1 MPRAAGQAQPN
12 LLSLG
17 ASEQWEALGPQD
29 SVLLDTRAGAL
40 TLTKGEMCLLG
51 SPKDHILS
59 IYLQWDFFTLYI
71 YIYFFF
77 TQSSLLNGIS
87 CDPRGLVNEPES

>member
-40 TLTKGEMCLLG
+40 TLTKGEMCLLC

-77 TQSSLLNGIS
+77 YTKQLIKWYFL
-87 CDPRGLVNEPES
+87 

>member
-1 MPRAAGQAQPN
+1 MTVPRAAGQAQPN

-40 TLTKGEMCLLG
+40 TLTKGEMCLLC

-71 YIYFFF
+71 YIYIFF
-77 TQSSLLNGIS
+77 LHKAAY
-87 CDPRGLVNEPES
+87 

>member
-17 ASEQWEALGPQD
+17 ASEQWEALGPHD

-40 TLTKGEMCLLG
+40 TLTKGEMCLLC

-71 YIYFFF
+71 IFFF
-77 TQSSLLNGIS
+77 FFLHKAAY
-87 CDPRGLVNEPES
+87 